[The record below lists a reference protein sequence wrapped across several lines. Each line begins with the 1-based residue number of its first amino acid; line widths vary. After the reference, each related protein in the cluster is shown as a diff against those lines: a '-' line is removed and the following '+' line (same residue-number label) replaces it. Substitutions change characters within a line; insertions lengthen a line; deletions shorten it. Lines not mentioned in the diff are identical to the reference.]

1 MFEWIYQ
8 FRNAVDCVRFQR
20 AKSSTRRKKLIIFN
34 NVGVT
39 LSVVFCFHID
49 ISVNIPALWWV
60 CLSQEF
66 QCSVCVATSV
76 TYSVQENGSAA

>member
-8 FRNAVDCVRFQR
+8 FRNAIDCVRFQL
-20 AKSSTRRKKLIIFN
+20 AKSSTRWKKLIIFN

-39 LSVVFCFHID
+39 LYVVFCLHID

-66 QCSVCVATSV
+66 QCSVGVAAPV
-76 TYSVQENGSAA
+76 TDSVQENGSAA